1 MYHIGHGKTCA
12 LATPIS
18 YFAMLGFLSLDSTE
32 KCKEFLANVG
42 INRHFLVGKN
52 SDYWFLDNALH
63 GFDTCTTEADS
74 VEQRGRFCVGKEDW
88 TFHFFAIVGV
98 IWNVP
103 HDRGVFHIIHVVIPR
118 FYRDKELHPLIRG
131 KILKG
136 KYRYTYL
143 KAGVLDFTSTA
154 VKRA

>member
-12 LATPIS
+12 LVTPVS

-32 KCKEFLANVG
+32 ECKELLAYVG
-42 INRHFLVGKN
+42 IDRHFLVGKN

-63 GFDTCTTEADS
+63 GFDGCCTKANSIEH
-74 VEQRGRFCVGKEDW
+74 GRCFCMGEEDW

-103 HDRGVFHIIHVVIPR
+103 HDRGCVHIIHGLPR
-118 FYRDKELHPLIRG
+118 FYRDKELHPLVIG
-131 KILKG
+131 KKLGRILQNA
-136 KYRYTYL
+136 YL
-143 KAGVLDFTSTA
+143 KAGVFDFTSTD